1 LLEALN
7 KNGTKLFAE
16 TNFSPAFFREFFFE
30 ASRAFAQLEKKYG
43 S

>member
-1 LLEALN
+1 MTEQSSLLKQIFPE
-7 KNGTKLFAE
+7 LFFG
-16 TNFSPAFFREFFFE
+16 NFFFE